1 MATAGEDSVAVLIL
15 GRRED
20 SVGVGVDT
28 GAVDAGAVDD
38 AAAAVSNIAP
48 DTGGKATSFV
58 LAAKRGFSIYSTCIH
73 NTTVQ

>member
-1 MATAGEDSVAVLIL
+1 VATAGEDSVAVLVL

-28 GAVDAGAVDD
+28 GAVDTGAVGDVD
-38 AAAAVSNIAP
+38 AGAVSNIAP

-58 LAAKRGFSIYSTCIH
+58 LAAKRGFSIF
-73 NTTVQ
+73 NNQ